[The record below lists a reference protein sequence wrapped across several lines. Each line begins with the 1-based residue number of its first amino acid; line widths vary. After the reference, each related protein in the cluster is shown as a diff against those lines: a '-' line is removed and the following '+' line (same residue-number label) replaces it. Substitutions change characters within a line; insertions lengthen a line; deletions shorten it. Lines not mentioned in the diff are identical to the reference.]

1 MHIRGRNYW
10 MLGAA
15 LVAASCGGDPPG
27 PAIATIAPVTVNQD
41 TTARVPLTITDS
53 QAALSSLVITASADN
68 GNLVAPQ
75 GLSVQNTDSGPVLNV
90 TPLEAATGSTAINV
104 MVTDPGGGMVQGTF
118 MLTVNAVNVS
128 FSAFAAQVLAAADS
142 DSPLAVNGK
151 TFIQD
156 ADSSTQFNNLF
167 N

>member
-1 MHIRGRNYW
+1 

-15 LVAASCGGDPPG
+15 LVAASCGGDPSG
-27 PAIATIAPVTVNQD
+27 PTIAAIAPVTMNQD
-41 TTARVPLTITDS
+41 TSAKVPLTITDG
-53 QAALSSLVITASADN
+53 QVPLSSLVITASAGDR
-68 GNLVAPQ
+68 GLVVQQ

-90 TPLEAATGSTAINV
+90 TPLEAATGSTAIT
-104 MVTDPGGGMVQGTF
+104 VTVSDPNGGTAQSSF
-118 MLTVNAVNVS
+118 LLTVNAINVS

-142 DSPLAVNGK
+142 DPPLAVNGK

-156 ADSSTQFNNLF
+156 ADNSTQFDTLF